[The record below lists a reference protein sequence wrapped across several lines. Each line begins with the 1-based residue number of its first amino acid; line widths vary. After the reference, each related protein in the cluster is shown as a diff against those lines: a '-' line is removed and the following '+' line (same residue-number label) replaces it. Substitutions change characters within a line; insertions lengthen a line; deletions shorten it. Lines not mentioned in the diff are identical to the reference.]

1 MPTWKLLIIWEVILC
16 ELNVNGRDLSG
27 QAVKFPTAG
36 KKCGW
41 LLTGLSSCRNLHSRK
56 LLLASVRHPEQNF
69 LSHLS
74 GSVKPLLSFQSL
86 SRERSAFTRV
96 PGILTPDYPQVRFF
110 RGKSIVGYSEEIGES
125 HILIDHILYVS
136 FSEFSYIG
144 HLPCKGFHLNKSN
157 YYALKKKISYV

>member
-125 HILIDHILYVS
+125 HILISGATLRKKQSVNPPR
-136 FSEFSYIG
+136 SEGNSPQIPQPYS
-144 HLPCKGFHLNKSN
+144 HLLPPK
-157 YYALKKKISYV
+157 